1 MTEAVSK
8 KTPNKTGFE
17 ESDDEQDRDDLR
29 KLVMNSN
36 TKKNFSVSED
46 ADFDSPPMDLSPT
59 LKVMSSKPDLNPEF
73 LFQPLDMQMLEFPVH
88 LPPKTC
94 SRKFT
99 LVVDLDETLVH
110 YDKEKKAFFVR
121 PYTRHFLRVMSV
133 HFEIVLFTAAM
144 KDYTDYIIEKVDT
157 EKKIDYRLY
166 REHTI
171 SVCNTIVK
179 DLSRIGRDLSRTL
192 IVDNNPH
199 TFQLQPRN
207 GVYIRTWISDPDDK
221 ALLRLS
227 NVLVD
232 MAQREIPDVRIA
244 LQKLREKT
252 MARFAK
258 DGRLPSEVILSKEF
272 RKEIDLQFS
281 NCT

>member
-1 MTEAVSK
+1 MSK
-8 KTPNKTGFE
+8 NTPSKAELE
-17 ESDDEQDRDDLR
+17 ESEDEQDRDDLR

-36 TKKNFSVSED
+36 TKKNFSVSDD
-46 ADFDSPPMDLSPT
+46 ADFESPPMDLSPT
-59 LKVMSSKPDLNPEF
+59 MKQMSTKPDLNPEF
-73 LFQPLDMQMLEFPVH
+73 LFQPLDMQILEFPVH

-94 SRKFT
+94 KRKFT
-99 LVVDLDETLVH
+99 MVVDLDETLVH

-121 PYTRHFLRVMSV
+121 PYTRHFLRVLAV
-133 HFEIVLFTAAM
+133 HYEIVLFTAAM

-166 REHTI
+166 REHTLSI
-171 SVCNTIVK
+171 GNANVK
-179 DLSRIGRDLSRTL
+179 DLSRIGRDLAKT
-192 IVDNNPH
+192 IIIDNNPH

-207 GVYIRTWISDPDDK
+207 GIYIRTWISDPDDK

-232 MAQREIPDVRIA
+232 MAQRDIPDVRMA

-252 MARFAK
+252 MARFAI
-258 DGRLPSEVILSKEF
+258 DGRLPAEVILSKEF
-272 RKEIDLQFS
+272 RKQTDSYYSKDL
-281 NCT
+281 